1 MRIIYLIT
9 HIDRFQR
16 NSVRVL
22 ILEIIGE
29 IAIQDITQDTLSL
42 LAVVGIKRV
51 PLDLKS
57 VLEEKDRNI
66 LMLLE
71 SFHVALDSGYILFLS
86 YEVQL
91 FDSSGQHF
99 CIDFFWK
106 IITVLGSLEFQLF
119 VYSFLIELALM
130 LAIISTYPFQ
140 PVVTK
145 KFEHLVALLFV
156 FVPILLDL
164 LELTHAFR

>member
-1 MRIIYLIT
+1 
-9 HIDRFQR
+9 
-16 NSVRVL
+16 
-22 ILEIIGE
+22 
-29 IAIQDITQDTLSL
+29 LSL

-71 SFHVALDSGYILFLS
+71 SFHVALDSGYILFLG

-119 VYSFLIELALM
+119 VYGFLIELTLM
-130 LAIISTYPFQ
+130 LATLSADPFQ
-140 PVVTK
+140 PVVT
-145 KFEHLVALLFV
+145 
-156 FVPILLDL
+156 
-164 LELTHAFR
+164 